1 MNIQKTSSSFENGL
15 LRSKLAA
22 IILSDCAGLMDLNV
36 RHAKVRK
43 YGKWALWQNLWV
55 KRGKTPL
62 DFDRRVARAEAQK
75 PPLCSF

>member
-1 MNIQKTSSSFENGL
+1 MSAIVKISAVATSTPFKDAMLFLEKT
-15 LRSKLAA
+15 
-22 IILSDCAGLMDLNV
+22 
-36 RHAKVRK
+36 
-43 YGKWALWQNLWV
+43 ALWQNLWV